1 MWRWWMRGRWRIVIR
16 CSLGEKLRSMISWT
30 DEKLHDLAVVNSQ
43 LDCALSS
50 LSFNSLSAYI

>member
-1 MWRWWMRGRWRIVIR
+1 MRDRWRIVIR
-16 CSLGEKLRSMISWT
+16 CSLGQKLRSMSSWT